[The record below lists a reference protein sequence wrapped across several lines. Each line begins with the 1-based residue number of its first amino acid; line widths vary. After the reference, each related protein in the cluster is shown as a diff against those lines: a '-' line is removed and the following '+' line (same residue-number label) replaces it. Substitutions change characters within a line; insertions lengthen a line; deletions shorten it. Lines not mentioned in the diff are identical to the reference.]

1 MSEFTLKQDDLVYY
15 PLRSNKIFKLAN
27 SRYSDTGYPLEI
39 HLKEFSQ
46 TITTDGKTNSFQNV
60 PVVFPATQE
69 WYELLSK
76 SYPNVNFE
84 KPPIKKSSK
93 EVIQALLDDGNVGVV
108 CWVSDSTVEPT
119 SDSYSAIITGID
131 NAYTEHNTISWIYA
145 TPIMPIKSLNQ
156 IITDYV
162 DGELILENANG

>member
-1 MSEFTLKQDDLVYY
+1 MSKFNFKEGDKVYC
-15 PLRSNKIFKLAN
+15 PTVTNKIVVVNSKLNIQYIGSTGDKNAIVVYRN
-27 SRYSDTGYPLEI
+27 GKWSDHHHNPI
-39 HLKEFSQ
+39 
-46 TITTDGKTNSFQNV
+46 
-60 PVVFPATQE
+60 VFPATQE
-69 WYELLSK
+69 WYDRLSHV
-76 SYPNVNFE
+76 YPNLE

-93 EVIQALLDDGNVGVV
+93 EVIQALLDDGNAGVV

-119 SDSYSAIITGID
+119 SDNYSAIITGID